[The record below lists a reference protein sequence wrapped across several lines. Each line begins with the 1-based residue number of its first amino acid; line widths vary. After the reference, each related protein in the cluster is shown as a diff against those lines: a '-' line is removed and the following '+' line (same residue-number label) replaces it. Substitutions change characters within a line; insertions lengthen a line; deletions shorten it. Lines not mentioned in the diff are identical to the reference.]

1 MYVWGF
7 IISRLLITCRDS
19 IITNMISQKGVWEL
33 AGCRQDNYQNDW
45 KERFCRVESSDV
57 SPLSLATPTVN
68 CWSRDGLKIE
78 WF

>member
-1 MYVWGF
+1 MFGVLSYQG
-7 IISRLLITCRDS
+7 LLITCRDS

-57 SPLSLATPTVN
+57 SPLSTV
-68 CWSRDGLKIE
+68 GPGTVYK
-78 WF
+78 